1 MSPQKEQKQ
10 VDKSHYEFTSYLTK
24 ERMAS
29 YWHQIDEALRLN
41 PESILIVGNGDN
53 LVRDILASRVKEV
66 VTFDIAEDLNPDILG
81 SVTNLTE
88 SLAGKQFDVI
98 LCCQVLEHLPYDQ
111 FETCLRE
118 LHHASRK
125 SVIISLPQRYYFFEL
140 NVLNTNKKVISW
152 SLLINKKN
160 KPIVFKGE
168 HYWEIGSTGCSKN
181 QIEKD
186 MSKFF
191 NVEKTYYVKELPYH
205 RFYILSK
212 KESI

>member
-66 VTFDIAEDLNPDILG
+66 VTFDIAEDLNPDIQG
-81 SVTNLTE
+81 SVTSLSK

-111 FETCLRE
+111 FETCLKE
-118 LHHASRK
+118 LYLSSRK
-125 SVIISLPQRYYFFEL
+125 SVIISVPQRYYFFEF
-140 NVLNTNKKVISW
+140 NVLNTNKKVISL
-152 SLLINKKN
+152 SCLINKKN

-168 HYWEIGSTGCSKN
+168 YYWEIGSKGCSKN

-186 MSKFF
+186 LSKMYTID
-191 NVEKTYYVKELPYH
+191 KSYYVKELPYH
-205 RFYILSK
+205 RFYVLAK
-212 KESI
+212 KSI